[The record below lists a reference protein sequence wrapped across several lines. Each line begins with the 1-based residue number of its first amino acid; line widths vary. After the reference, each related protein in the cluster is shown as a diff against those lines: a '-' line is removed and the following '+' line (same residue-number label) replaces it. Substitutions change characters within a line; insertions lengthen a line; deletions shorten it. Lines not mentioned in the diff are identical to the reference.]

1 MQFSERTRA
10 ELRNQIRAAW
20 ARRGILHEDPTTD
33 AYRIFHGFTEGCP
46 GLNIERFAD
55 CAVIFLHDADLE
67 PRLGVVLDS
76 LDELFAPRLT
86 ILKERHLEG
95 RRANGRVL
103 RGALLEEPFEVR
115 ERGLRFAIDPLRT
128 PNMGLFLD
136 ARPAR
141 AWIRAH
147 AKGLRVLNLF
157 AYTGSLGIA
166 AAVGGAKGV
175 THVDTQERS
184 LRRAQGNHTLNGLPI
199 DHRDLLAGDVYFHLP
214 RAVRSGRSFGGII
227 LDPPPK
233 VPERGRH
240 KTDGQD
246 WAKLASLCG
255 PLLMPEGWL
264 LCFLHRASGSW
275 SDREAEI
282 CEAAGVPLEV
292 IWRGT
297 SGEDFPERDLE
308 SKLRLSAFRR
318 GVVA

>member
-1 MQFSERTRA
+1 M
-10 ELRNQIRAAW
+10 
-20 ARRGILHEDPTTD
+20 LHEDPTTD
-33 AYRIFHGFTEGCP
+33 AYRIFHGFAEGCP

-55 CAVIFLHDADLE
+55 CAVIFLHDVELAS
-67 PRLGVVLDS
+67 RLDEVLDVLS
-76 LDELFAPRLT
+76 ELFAPRLV

-95 RRANGRVL
+95 RRANGQVL
-103 RGALLEEPFEVR
+103 SGGEPLDAPLEVR
-115 ERGLRFAIDPLRT
+115 EHGLRFLIDPLRT
-128 PNMGLFLD
+128 PNLGLFLD

-166 AAVGGAKGV
+166 AAAGGAIGV

-184 LRRAQGNHTLNGLPI
+184 LRCAQENHRLNGLPI
-199 DHRDLLAGDVYFHLP
+199 DDRDLIPGDVYFHLP
-214 RAVRSGRSFGGII
+214 RAARGGRSFGGII

-240 KTDGQD
+240 KTEGQD
-246 WAKLASLCG
+246 WVKLASLCG

-275 SDREAEI
+275 SDCEAEI

-297 SGEDFPERDLE
+297 SGEDFPERNLE
-308 SKLRLSAFRR
+308 AKLRLSAFRR
-318 GVVA
+318 GVAG